1 MGSIPAYAGE
11 PDCQTGIARNGRVY
25 PRVRGG
31 AIAAGAVGIL
41 CLGLSP
47 RTRGSLWRYSAAASR
62 IGSIPAY
69 AGEPV
74 SLSLTPPQ
82 RGVYPR
88 VRGGAPMYYLILP
101 GDTGLS
107 PRTRGSPESSSPR
120 PMSVRSIPAYA
131 GEPFLILILFL
142 FRRVYPRVR
151 GGAVFYWFSPLDFLG
166 LSPRTRGSLLPRYSP
181 RALGGS
187 IPAYAGEPF
196 LIECLNHVSGVYPR
210 VRGGAKGPGSL
221 EEGVEGLSPR
231 TRG

>member
-1 MGSIPAYAGE
+1 
-11 PDCQTGIARNGRVY
+11 
-25 PRVRGG
+25 
-31 AIAAGAVGIL
+31 
-41 CLGLSP
+41 
-47 RTRGSLWRYSAAASR
+47 
-62 IGSIPAY
+62 
-69 AGEPV
+69 
-74 SLSLTPPQ
+74 
-82 RGVYPR
+82 
-88 VRGGAPMYYLILP
+88 
-101 GDTGLS
+101 
-107 PRTRGSPESSSPR
+107 
-120 PMSVRSIPAYA
+120 MSVRSIPAYA

-231 TRG
+231 TRGSRMNAGEAAGQTGSIPAYAGEPMGYSGKMTGHGVYPRVRGGAPSSDLIDSAVWGLSPRTRGSPDHVI